1 MVRVRAALL
10 TAFEQPL
17 EVVDDVEIEA
27 PRVGEVVV
35 RVSHCG
41 VCHSDLSNVDGT
53 FPGGLPVVLGHEAA
67 GIVEAVGPDVSSLQP
82 GDRVVLTP
90 TPPCGRCAYCLR
102 GSFSICVNSTAVFT
116 GTFNDG
122 STRLSRHGA
131 TVYRGLGVGAFGE
144 LVITQESGA
153 IKVDDD
159 VPLEVACVI
168 GCAMQTGV
176 GAVLNTAKVEA
187 GDTVLVLGLG
197 GVGIAIVQ
205 GARIAGASRIIVSDP
220 VAERREAAEHFGATD
235 AIDPTAEDVVMRAHA
250 LTRIGVDFA
259 FEAVGK
265 GALGQAA
272 IWATR
277 PGGTAVLVGAAP
289 VTDAISI
296 EPAVVFMATER
307 RVVGSFLGS
316 SNSPRDIPLLLNLW
330 RAGRLDLEAMI
341 TRRRPI
347 TEVNEAFDDMRAARG
362 LRTVLE
368 L

>member
-1 MVRVRAALL
+1 MRAALL
-10 TAFEQPL
+10 TASEQPL
-17 EVVDDVEIEA
+17 EIVDDIEIEA
-27 PRVGEVVV
+27 PRAGEVIV

-53 FPGGLPVVLGHEAA
+53 FPSPLPLVLGHEAA
-67 GIVEAVGPDVSSLQP
+67 GTVEEVGPGVSTLRA

-90 TPPCGRCAYCLR
+90 TPPCGRCPFCLR
-102 GSFSICVNSTAVFT
+102 GRFSICVNSAAVFT

-122 STRLSRHGA
+122 STRLSRGGA

-159 VPLEVACVI
+159 TPLDIACVI
-168 GCAMQTGV
+168 GCAIQTGV
-176 GAVLNTAKVEA
+176 GAVLNTAKVEP

-220 VAERREAAEHFGATD
+220 VSERRDAAAHFGATD
-235 AIDPTAEDVVMRAHA
+235 AIDPTVDDVVSQVHA
-250 LTRIGVDFA
+250 LTGIGADFA

-265 GALGQAA
+265 GALGEAA
-272 IWATR
+272 IWAIR
-277 PGGTAVLVGAAP
+277 PGGTAVLVGAGP
-289 VTDAISI
+289 IGDALTI

-307 RVVGSFLGS
+307 RLMGSFLGS
-316 SNSPRDIPLLLNLW
+316 SNSPREIPRLLSLW
-330 RAGRLDLEAMI
+330 RAGKLDLEGMV
-341 TRRRPI
+341 TRRRPLA
-347 TEVNEAFDDMRAARG
+347 EVNEAFDDLRAARG

>member
-1 MVRVRAALL
+1 VRAALL
-10 TAFEQPL
+10 IAADQPL

-53 FPGGLPVVLGHEAA
+53 YPPPLPMVLGHEAA
-67 GIVEAVGPDVSSLQP
+67 GTVEDVGPGVSSLRA

-90 TPPCGRCAYCLR
+90 APPCGRCAFCLR

-122 STRLSRHGA
+122 GTRLSRQGT

-153 IKVDDD
+153 IKVDAD

-168 GCAMQTGV
+168 GCAVQTGV
-176 GAVLNTAKVEA
+176 GAVLNTAKVGA

-220 VAERREAAEHFGATD
+220 VSARRDAAGHFGATD
-235 AIDPTAEDVVMRAHA
+235 AIDPTVDDVVARAHE
-250 LTRIGVDFA
+250 LTGIGVDHA

-265 GALGQAA
+265 AALGQAA
-272 IWATR
+272 VWATR
-277 PGGTAVLVGAAP
+277 PGGTAVLVGAGP
-289 VTDAISI
+289 LCDAISI

-307 RVVGSFLGS
+307 RLVGSFLGS
-316 SNSPRDIPLLLNLW
+316 SNSPRDIPRLLDLW

-341 TRRRPI
+341 SRRRPL
-347 TEVNEAFDDMRAARG
+347 TEVNDAFDDLRAARG